1 MAIYHL
7 TAKVVSRGIGR
18 SAVAASAYLSC
29 SKMYNDYD
37 GIQHDYTRKH
47 GLVHQEVLLPPHAPP
62 EWTDRE
68 KLWNAVE
75 ETEKTK
81 DSRLAREFDVAL
93 PVELNKEQWL
103 ELLHSFIQEDFV
115 DIGMCADFAI
125 HDPHPPGH
133 NPHAHIM
140 LTVRPLNE
148 DGSWQYKTEK
158 EYLCMKNGEERGFTS
173 AEYKIAQKDGWEKQ
187 YSYKV
192 GKKKV
197 YMTPSSAQAQG
208 YERVNKHPKST
219 KFGRQNPITERWNSD
234 EQLILWRSNWA
245 DATNQI
251 LEKYRFN
258 SRIDHR
264 SFAERGITE
273 QPTIHEGVSARM
285 MEKKGIVAER
295 CEINRQIK
303 ADNKLLKELKK
314 QVDKL
319 TKAVKES
326 IPAIAEALERIRGHM
341 ILLQYHLLHNRMQ
354 TTSLKEQITS
364 TTPILKEYQSI
375 KNKLR
380 EKKTEKKALME
391 KQNQTSI
398 FSPLK
403 QIKLSQQLTTITED
417 IEELKF
423 QKEQLMYQLYCH
435 SETEMKQIE
444 NAISQMNKNL
454 EKLEE
459 QKDRLTGQL
468 AEDTERFQEIKSKLS
483 LEQSD
488 TLLDE
493 RITIRETVIPETR
506 SKLQNVFGSKF
517 EHSRLRSASDMIDT
531 TLGEDSEIF
540 QERAIQ
546 KRWEQQENKHL
557 SLSVTQRKQR
567 KNKGWER

>member
-37 GIQHDYTRKH
+37 GIQHDYTRKR
-47 GLVHQEVLLPPHAPP
+47 GLIHQEVMLPPHAPP

-158 EYLCMKNGEERGFTS
+158 EYLCMKDGEERGFTS
-173 AEYKIAQKDGWEKQ
+173 AEFKIAQKDGWEKQ
-187 YSYKV
+187 YAYNV
-192 GKKKV
+192 GGKKV
-197 YMTPSSAQAQG
+197 YMTPSAAQAQG
-208 YERVNKHPKST
+208 YERINKHPKST

-245 DATNQI
+245 EATNQI
-251 LEKYRFN
+251 LKKYKIN

-285 MEKKGIVAER
+285 MEKKGVVAER

-326 IPAIAEALERIRGHM
+326 LPAIAEVLENIRGHM

-364 TTPILKEYQSI
+364 TAPILKEYQST

-380 EKKTEKKALME
+380 EKKTEKKALIE
-391 KQNQTSI
+391 KQKQTSF

-435 SETEMKQIE
+435 SETEMKQTE

-454 EKLEE
+454 EKLEV
-459 QKDRLTGQL
+459 QKERLTEQL
-468 AEDTERFQEIKSKLS
+468 AEDTERFQEIKSHLS
-483 LEQSD
+483 TEQSD

-506 SKLQNVFGSKF
+506 SKLQNVFGNKF
-517 EHSRLRSASDMIDT
+517 EHSRLRNASEMIDT
-531 TLGEDSEIF
+531 ALGEDSTIF
-540 QERAIQ
+540 RERAIQ
-546 KRWEQQENKHL
+546 KYWEQEQNHQKNQHL
-557 SLSVTQRKQR
+557 KPKKKSRDY
-567 KNKGWER
+567 ER